1 MARPPEMPSMDGAN
15 MQDMA
20 MAEDMPMPEDM
31 PMDAGMPMPEEE
43 MVGLTPEAVSRVFE
57 RVKNILV
64 ICTGFIGAVLM
75 ARLVNMSQDEL
86 AMLDSVITP
95 DIANILKRLLPELT
109 SIIEQIEGGQVM
121 AEGEMMMAEE
131 PMMMAEEEVGALGS
145 MG

>member
-15 MQDMA
+15 MP

-31 PMDAGMPMPEEE
+31 PMDAGMPMPEDV
-43 MVGLTPEAVSRVFE
+43 MLPKEAVDQLMMPSE
-57 RVKNILV
+57 E
-64 ICTGFIGAVLM
+64 IGAVLM

-131 PMMMAEEEVGALGS
+131 PMMMAEEEVGALGA

>member
-20 MAEDMPMPEDM
+20 MAENMPMPEDM

-43 MVGLTPEAVSRVFE
+43 MVGLTPEAVSRLMMPSE
-57 RVKNILV
+57 E
-64 ICTGFIGAVLM
+64 IGAVLM

-86 AMLDSVITP
+86 AMLDSAITP
-95 DIANILKRLLPELT
+95 EIANVLKRLLPELT
-109 SIIEQIEGGQVM
+109 AIIEQIEGGEMMPEEQ
-121 AEGEMMMAEE
+121 MMMAEQ
-131 PMMMAEEEVGALGS
+131 EVGALGA

>member
-43 MVGLTPEAVSRVFE
+43 MVGLTPEAVSRLMMPSE
-57 RVKNILV
+57 E
-64 ICTGFIGAVLM
+64 IGAVLM

-131 PMMMAEEEVGALGS
+131 PMMMAEEEVGALGA

>member
-1 MARPPEMPSMDGAN
+1 MDGAN
-15 MQDMA
+15 MA
-20 MAEDMPMPEDM
+20 MAEDM

-43 MVGLTPEAVSRVFE
+43 MVGLTPEAVSRLMMPSE
-57 RVKNILV
+57 E
-64 ICTGFIGAVLM
+64 IGAVLM

-131 PMMMAEEEVGALGS
+131 PMMMAEEEVGALGA

>member
-20 MAEDMPMPEDM
+20 MAEDMPMPE
-31 PMDAGMPMPEEE
+31 EE
-43 MVGLTPEAVSRVFE
+43 MVGLTPEAVSRLMMPSE
-57 RVKNILV
+57 E
-64 ICTGFIGAVLM
+64 IGAVLM

-95 DIANILKRLLPELT
+95 EIANILKRLLPELT

-131 PMMMAEEEVGALGS
+131 PMMMAEEEVGALGA

>member
-20 MAEDMPMPEDM
+20 MAEDMPMPE
-31 PMDAGMPMPEEE
+31 EE
-43 MVGLTPEAVSRVFE
+43 MVGLTPEAVSRLMMPSE
-57 RVKNILV
+57 E
-64 ICTGFIGAVLM
+64 IGAVLM

-131 PMMMAEEEVGALGS
+131 PMMMAEEEVGALGA